1 MYAEIC
7 HIPQIICK
15 WLVPRSKSHVQ
26 SFLTL
31 HVIAP
36 FGGMCGMCGM
46 FCSPHLRLLPHLS
59 LHTYHVPPKTHPH
72 FRPNQH
78 FPAGSSA
85 LTGAWQPHPAQ
96 MRASRWY
103 TAQPAQARR
112 RAVHTRRSTTPPKA
126 TDSAAFAKETGSLPP
141 LRHTTPNHCRQAAS
155 FIPIIFIGPTLTPC
169 AGQRNPNRSF
179 AF

>member
-15 WLVPRSKSHVQ
+15 WLVLRSKSHVQ

-46 FCSPHLRLLPHLS
+46 FCSLPIQLFTCSS
-59 LHTYHVPPKTHPH
+59 LHTCHAPPKNHPH

-85 LTGAWQPHPAQ
+85 LTGAWQPQPAQ

-103 TAQPAQARR
+103 TAQPAQALT
-112 RAVHTRRSTTPPKA
+112 RARHLERSTTPPVA

-141 LRHTTPNHCRQAAS
+141 LRHTTPSHCRQTAS
-155 FIPIIFIGPTLTPC
+155 FIPIIFMGSTLATC